1 MTQALSFI
9 FVLLWSSA
17 FITSKVIVENSTP
30 FASLTFRFAIVTFGF
45 LLFTIYLKEKILVNI
60 KYVYEACFTG
70 ILFHGFYLGGVFY
83 SIYIGLPAS
92 ISALIVS
99 MHPILTNIL
108 AGPILN
114 EEVSWKQWVGISL
127 AFIGTIIVL
136 GFDIGISIPIIGV
149 IFSFISLFAIT
160 SATIVQKK
168 LSRRLSLSVSNF
180 YQALGATIFL
190 LLVMFFT
197 ESSYLIFNYKFVLA
211 MGWQIIAI
219 SFGAFSILMYLIK
232 NGTASQTSN
241 LFFLVPPVS
250 ALMAWLFLKEVITY
264 YDILGLII
272 TTSGVYIATRDR
284 KK

>member
-1 MTQALSFI
+1 M
-9 FVLLWSSA
+9 
-17 FITSKVIVENSTP
+17 
-30 FASLTFRFAIVTFGF
+30 
-45 LLFTIYLKEKILVNI
+45 
-60 KYVYEACFTG
+60 
-70 ILFHGFYLGGVFY
+70 
-83 SIYIGLPAS
+83 
-92 ISALIVS
+92 
-99 MHPILTNIL
+99 
-108 AGPILN
+108 
-114 EEVSWKQWVGISL
+114 
-127 AFIGTIIVL
+127 
-136 GFDIGISIPIIGV
+136 
-149 IFSFISLFAIT
+149 
-160 SATIVQKK
+160 
-168 LSRRLSLSVSNF
+168 SVSNF

-197 ESSYLIFNYKFVLA
+197 ENSYLIFNYKFVLA